1 MCKFH
6 KYCRF
11 QSLAAALFVFAGTAK
26 SMALEPEPVAPPVNP
41 DSLANPTVP
50 PAQSE
55 AVPADGS
62 PNTGLSSVGN
72 PSNPGGKPPVEA
84 GTVVA
89 DKSLMNK
96 GNTPSAS
103 APAKPSGSVE
113 ITGTDVVNLHVND
126 EELANVLEM
135 LSIQSER
142 NIVASKNVAA
152 RITANLYGVTFYQA
166 LDAILHVNGYGYIEK
181 DSFIY
186 VYTLEEL
193 RAIEAAQRLTVWKTL
208 PLNYLTAVD
217 AAEFVKPLLSDKG
230 QIKTNGKTLAYAV
243 GSSGPTGKDD
253 YAGNAQIVV
262 FDYEE
267 NVAEIEKLV
276 KQMDSRPA
284 QILIEATILQT
295 ALTEANAFG
304 VDFSL
309 IGDMDFLDFAKPG
322 PLKVVDGL
330 IAGVGERI
338 DGGKVSLPGDGN
350 GKGVQSTAGNTA
362 GAGTFK
368 IGVTTK
374 DFAVFIK
381 MLDEV
386 SDTTILS
393 NPKVFTLNRMPA
405 RVLVGRKVGYLNT
418 TSSTTTTTQTV
429 QFLDT
434 GTQLNVR
441 PFVTNDG
448 LIRMELKPQVSEA
461 VIRDTK
467 DSTGASVTIP
477 DEITNELTT
486 NVMVRDGQTIVLGGL
501 FRESTTS
508 TRRQV
513 PWLGD
518 IPVIGNAFKGK
529 EDTTQR
535 NEIIFLITP
544 SIVNDAL
551 MADVGTKGKEWT
563 EKVRT
568 GSREGVLW
576 WSRDRM
582 SSKLNVEAER
592 LAAEGDTEKAMW
604 KVNQSMRMNPNQPEA
619 VLLREKISGKSS
631 ATPARSVLE
640 SIMSKEALKRTGAV
654 NELPTPAPFT
664 PSTQSVST
672 TETNTNTTTETT
684 TNPAVT
690 AALEDA
696 LVNTDQTVAT
706 ATESTST
713 ETTTSTT
720 TTTETATDTTN
731 TTDTSNTTDTTNN
744 NTDTN
749 TNESTTD
756 TTNTETTTPG
766 TTSWNQ
772 TTDGSTQTAIAY
784 PGQGVILQDWHFDA
798 ATATAQDWA
807 ALWDFSLTTAWNW
820 FPQFNSVPGTTDT
833 TQQVGT
839 VPSEPIESGSR

>member
-1 MCKFH
+1 MSKSHKLSKFPT
-6 KYCRF
+6 
-11 QSLAAALFVFAGTAK
+11 LAAALFMFAGAAN
-26 SMALEPEPVAPPVNP
+26 SMAVAPEQ
-41 DSLANPTVP
+41 AAP
-50 PAQSE
+50 PATPAPAQPTP
-55 AVPADGS
+55 AADGDEAA
-62 PNTGLSSVGN
+62 NTGLGNVGN

-84 GTVVA
+84 GTAAA
-89 DKSLMNK
+89 DKGLMNK
-96 GNTPSAS
+96 TNTPAATGPSK
-103 APAKPSGSVE
+103 PAGSVE

-217 AAEFVKPLLSDKG
+217 AAEFVKPLLSEKG
-230 QIKTNGKTLAYAV
+230 QIKTNGKTDVYAV

-253 YAGNAQIVV
+253 YAGMAQIVV

-295 ALTEANAFG
+295 ALTESNAFG

-330 IAGVGERI
+330 IAGAGETI
-338 DGGKVSLPGDGN
+338 SGGKVSLPGDGN
-350 GKGVQSTAGNTA
+350 GKGIQSTAGNTA

-418 TSSTTTTTQTV
+418 TSTDTTTTQTV

-461 VIRDTK
+461 VIRDTQ

-501 FRESTTS
+501 FRESTQS
-508 TRRQV
+508 SRRQV

-518 IPVIGNAFKGK
+518 IPIIGNAFKGK

-551 MADVGTKGKEWT
+551 MADVGNKGKDWT

-592 LAAEGDTEKAMW
+592 LAAEGNTEKALW

-631 ATPARSVLE
+631 ALPSRSVLD
-640 SIMSKEALKRTGAV
+640 SIMSKETQKRTGSAQGV
-654 NELPTPAPFT
+654 PTPAPFT
-664 PSTQSVST
+664 STTQSSNTPECTDTTST
-672 TETNTNTTTETT
+672 TATAALEEALSNDVTVATPIESNTAPETTNTTETT
-684 TNPAVT
+684 NTAETPA
-690 AALEDA
+690 A
-696 LVNTDQTVAT
+696 TD
-706 ATESTST
+706 
-713 ETTTSTT
+713 STT
-720 TTTETATDTTN
+720 EPVN
-731 TTDTSNTTDTTNN
+731 Q
-744 NTDTN
+744 
-749 TNESTTD
+749 EG
-756 TTNTETTTPG
+756 TTPG
-766 TTSWNQ
+766 SVSVNETTEES
-772 TTDGSTQTAIAY
+772 QTAVAY
-784 PGQGVILQDWHFDA
+784 PGQGVILQDWTFDA

-807 ALWDFSLTTAWNW
+807 CLWDYSLTTAWNW
-820 FPQFNSVPGTTDT
+820 FPQFNSPFITTDT
-833 TQQVGT
+833 TSTQVGN
-839 VPSEPIESGSR
+839 VPAEPIENAAGSR